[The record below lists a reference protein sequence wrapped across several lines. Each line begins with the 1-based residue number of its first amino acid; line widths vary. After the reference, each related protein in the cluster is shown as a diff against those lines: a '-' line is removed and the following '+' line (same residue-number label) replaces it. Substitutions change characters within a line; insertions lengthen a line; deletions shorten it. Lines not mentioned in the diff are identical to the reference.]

1 MRHYLDF
8 EKKLEPLEKRIY
20 EIERFYDIHDPHYA
34 REAEYLSKK
43 ISKLEK

>member
-20 EIERFYDIHDPHYA
+20 EIERFTTFTIPL
-34 REAEYLSKK
+34 RERG
-43 ISKLEK
+43 